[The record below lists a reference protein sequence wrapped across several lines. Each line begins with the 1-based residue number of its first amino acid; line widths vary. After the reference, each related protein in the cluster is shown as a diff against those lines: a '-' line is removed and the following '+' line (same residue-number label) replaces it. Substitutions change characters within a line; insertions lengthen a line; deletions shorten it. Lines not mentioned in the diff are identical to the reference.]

1 MDMGMNVQYLYVQMQ
16 VTGDIAHY
24 RPGCDHPSEV
34 FGHGLCAAG
43 RLPPSRAEPRNNRS
57 TG

>member
-1 MDMGMNVQYLYVQMQ
+1 MGMNVQYLYVQMQ

-34 FGHGLCAAG
+34 LGHGLCAAG
-43 RLPPSRAEPRNNRS
+43 RLPPSRAEPRNNQS